1 MRIVKYLESTISRGI
16 TYVQS
21 GRGRP
26 VVAEMNGD
34 VLSSVRMSGF
44 ADASLGDD
52 PGSRAARVG
61 TIVLV
66 NGGFVCGKSSKL
78 KRVQISSAGAELHGL
93 SACAHELTAMRNQ
106 LTELGFQ
113 LGGASVLHGDNTASI
128 DAARHPGKH
137 RSALRHLELHAFA
150 IRDLIREEQVR
161 LQWVDTKSNPADLLT
176 KAVPS
181 KALFDK
187 FAKLIMG
194 AVDDTAK
201 VFLLSLRSV
210 LVKERRRV
218 WH

>member
-1 MRIVKYLESTISRGI
+1 MVAAARRERVS
-16 TYVQS
+16 S
-21 GRGRP
+21 GHGQRQ
-26 VVAEMNGD
+26 
-34 VLSSVRMSGF
+34 

-137 RSALRHLELHAFA
+137 
-150 IRDLIREEQVR
+150 
-161 LQWVDTKSNPADLLT
+161 
-176 KAVPS
+176 
-181 KALFDK
+181 
-187 FAKLIMG
+187 
-194 AVDDTAK
+194 
-201 VFLLSLRSV
+201 
-210 LVKERRRV
+210 
-218 WH
+218 